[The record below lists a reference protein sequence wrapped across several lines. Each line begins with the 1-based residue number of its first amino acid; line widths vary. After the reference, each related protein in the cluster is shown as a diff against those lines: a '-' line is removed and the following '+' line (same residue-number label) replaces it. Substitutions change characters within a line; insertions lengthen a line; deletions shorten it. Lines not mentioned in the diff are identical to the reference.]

1 MSFYVTLPT
10 DSSMHFFPE
19 NKISH
24 FKTQLPSPV
33 CLNGE
38 WEVGL
43 SEIIYPHSWLNV
55 NETNNYFLYK
65 AGDGNISS
73 TVKRTIDVGCYET
86 FLDIISAVQ
95 LALPKN
101 PNRFTIIYN
110 KATKRVKIN
119 AVQGSSLHLV
129 NLGKL
134 LGFKRNAI
142 IIGNMKSEFVADAW
156 SNFSVFYVYSDLI
169 SPQIVGE
176 TQAPLLRIVRTK
188 GKDGETISQYYDRPQ
203 YLPLVRHSFQT
214 IKSEL
219 RLNSGDFV
227 PFERGQIGSGLTH
240 YKSIN
245 FQKGYGI
252 GGIFR
257 RLFRAALPFLV
268 KGGKTIG
275 KEVLMTG
282 SRVASDVL
290 SRENFK
296 EAVKTR
302 SRESGE
308 KLAQKAIDRVQSMV
322 GKGQYKRKHSPE
334 CVKSE
339 LELFNLPGT
348 QTVIQDGQWK
358 QFHPLSNVFDN
369 APVEF
374 HISGSA
380 EDYIDLSQTQLY
392 VKAKIVKVDN
402 TPITKDD
409 TIGPNSDDGLK
420 KRTEFFKE
428 SATVDMIGC
437 IHSDLFHQDRL
448 LLNLVDLKIKLIRSK
463 PEFCLQGSEGFKVVL
478 DHVSLFIRKVRVNP
492 GVILGHAKALEKTSA
507 KYTINRVLCKVYSI
521 PKGSMSFI
529 QDNIFSGQMPKKL
542 FVGCVDNEAFHGA
555 FSKSLYEFKHFNL
568 NFIGVYVDGQPVPH
582 NPLELDFSKDQYIR
596 AYQTLFVGTDRM
608 GQDRDI
614 FISRKEYKDSNT
626 LFGFNLSPDLCSSGE
641 HLNLIKHSNLRLEL
655 KFSKSLEQTVCVI
668 VFAEFENLI
677 EINKSRNILYD
688 FGN

>member
-1 MSFYVTLPT
+1 MHQDLAAFYENPEVPNSFGGVEALHRSVKGKYSKKDVKHWLSLKDAYTLHKPVRHKFQRNRVFVSDIDRQREFQADLVDMQSLAEFNKGYKYLLTCIDLFSKFAWAVPLKDKFGKSVKSGLEIIFKERKPKVLQT
-10 DSSMHFFPE
+10 DAE
-19 NKISH
+19 NKISN

-65 AGDGNISS
+65 VGDGNISS

-86 FLDIISAVQ
+86 MLDIISAVQ

-119 AVQGSSLHLV
+119 AVQGSSLHLE
-129 NLGKL
+129 NLG
-134 LGFKRNAI
+134 
-142 IIGNMKSEFVADAW
+142 EF
-156 SNFSVFYVYSDLI
+156 FYVYSDLI
-169 SPQIVGE
+169 SPQIVGD

-188 GKDGETISQYYDRPQ
+188 DKDGETISQYYDKPQ

-214 IKSEL
+214 IQSEL

-240 YKSIN
+240 YKGIN

-268 KGGKTIG
+268 KG
-275 KEVLMTG
+275 
-282 SRVASDVL
+282 
-290 SRENFK
+290 

-302 SRESGE
+302 SKESGK

-322 GKGQYKRKHSPE
+322 GKGQYKRKLDVSLNDRVASSSTNTYPYRSYIETLLNHGYDS
-334 CVKSE
+334 KTSQ
-339 LELFNLPGT
+339 LTAELF
-348 QTVIQDGQWK
+348 
-358 QFHPLSNVFDN
+358 
-369 APVEF
+369 
-374 HISGSA
+374 
-380 EDYIDLSQTQLY
+380 Y
-392 VKAKIVKVDN
+392 
-402 TPITKDD
+402 KD
-409 TIGPNSDDGLK
+409 SDDGLK

-428 SATVDMIGC
+428 SATVDMIGF

-448 LLNLVDLKIKLIRSK
+448 LLNLVDLKIKLILSK

-478 DHVSLFIRKVRVNP
+478 DHVSLFIRKVRVNR

-507 KYTINRVLCKVYSI
+507 KYPINRALCKVYSI
-521 PKGSMSFI
+521 PKESMSFI
-529 QDNIFSGQMPKKL
+529 QDNIFSGQMPKTL

-555 FSKSLYEFKHFNL
+555 FSKSPYEFKHFNL

-608 GQDRDI
+608 GQDRGI
-614 FISRKEYKDSNT
+614 FISRKR
-626 LFGFNLSPDLCSSGE
+626 
-641 HLNLIKHSNLRLEL
+641 I
-655 KFSKSLEQTVCVI
+655 
-668 VFAEFENLI
+668 
-677 EINKSRNILYD
+677 
-688 FGN
+688 

>member
-1 MSFYVTLPT
+1 MSFYVTLPS

-33 CLNGE
+33 CLKGE

-86 FLDIISAVQ
+86 MLDIISAVQ
-95 LALPKN
+95 LVLPKN

-119 AVQGSSLHLV
+119 AVQGSSLHLE
-129 NLGKL
+129 NLGEL

-142 IIGNMKSEFVADAW
+142 II
-156 SNFSVFYVYSDLI
+156 
-169 SPQIVGE
+169 
-176 TQAPLLRIVRTK
+176 

-214 IKSEL
+214 IQSEL

-240 YKSIN
+240 YKGIN

-290 SRENFK
+290 SGENFK

-302 SRESGE
+302 SKESGK

-409 TIGPNSDDGLK
+409 TIGPVNLFLHSLFSQVDVSLNDRVVSNSSNTYPYRSYIETLLNHGYDSKTSQLTAELFYKDSDDGLK
-420 KRTEFFKE
+420 KRTEF
-428 SATVDMIGC
+428 
-437 IHSDLFHQDRL
+437 
-448 LLNLVDLKIKLIRSK
+448 LK
-463 PEFCLQGSEGFKVVL
+463 KV
-478 DHVSLFIRKVRVNP
+478 
-492 GVILGHAKALEKTSA
+492 
-507 KYTINRVLCKVYSI
+507 
-521 PKGSMSFI
+521 
-529 QDNIFSGQMPKKL
+529 
-542 FVGCVDNEAFHGA
+542 
-555 FSKSLYEFKHFNL
+555 
-568 NFIGVYVDGQPVPH
+568 
-582 NPLELDFSKDQYIR
+582 PL
-596 AYQTLFVGTDRM
+596 
-608 GQDRDI
+608 
-614 FISRKEYKDSNT
+614 
-626 LFGFNLSPDLCSSGE
+626 
-641 HLNLIKHSNLRLEL
+641 
-655 KFSKSLEQTVCVI
+655 
-668 VFAEFENLI
+668 
-677 EINKSRNILYD
+677 
-688 FGN
+688 

>member
-1 MSFYVTLPT
+1 MSFYVTLPS

-86 FLDIISAVQ
+86 MLDIISAVQ

-119 AVQGSSLHLV
+119 AVQGSSLHLE
-129 NLGKL
+129 NLGEL

-142 IIGNMKSEFVADAW
+142 II
-156 SNFSVFYVYSDLI
+156 
-169 SPQIVGE
+169 
-176 TQAPLLRIVRTK
+176 

-214 IKSEL
+214 IQSEL

-227 PFERGQIGSGLTH
+227 PFER
-240 YKSIN
+240 
-245 FQKGYGI
+245 
-252 GGIFR
+252 
-257 RLFRAALPFLV
+257 V

-290 SRENFK
+290 SGENFK

-302 SRESGE
+302 SKESGK

-322 GKGQYKRKHSPE
+322 GKGQYKKKHSPE

-409 TIGPNSDDGLK
+409 TIGPVNLFLHSLFSQVDVSLNDRVVSNSSNTYPYRSYIETLLNHGYDSKTSQLTAELFYKDSDDGLK
-420 KRTEFFKE
+420 KRTEF
-428 SATVDMIGC
+428 
-437 IHSDLFHQDRL
+437 
-448 LLNLVDLKIKLIRSK
+448 LK
-463 PEFCLQGSEGFKVVL
+463 KVQL
-478 DHVSLFIRKVRVNP
+478 
-492 GVILGHAKALEKTSA
+492 
-507 KYTINRVLCKVYSI
+507 
-521 PKGSMSFI
+521 
-529 QDNIFSGQMPKKL
+529 
-542 FVGCVDNEAFHGA
+542 
-555 FSKSLYEFKHFNL
+555 
-568 NFIGVYVDGQPVPH
+568 
-582 NPLELDFSKDQYIR
+582 
-596 AYQTLFVGTDRM
+596 
-608 GQDRDI
+608 
-614 FISRKEYKDSNT
+614 
-626 LFGFNLSPDLCSSGE
+626 
-641 HLNLIKHSNLRLEL
+641 
-655 KFSKSLEQTVCVI
+655 
-668 VFAEFENLI
+668 
-677 EINKSRNILYD
+677 
-688 FGN
+688 